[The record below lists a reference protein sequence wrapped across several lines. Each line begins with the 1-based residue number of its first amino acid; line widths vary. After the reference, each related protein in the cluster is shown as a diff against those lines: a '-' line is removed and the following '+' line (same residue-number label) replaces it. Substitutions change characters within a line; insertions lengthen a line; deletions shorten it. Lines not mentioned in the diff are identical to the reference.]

1 MVLFFD
7 MDELRQFIK
16 EHQNDDVRALALQA
30 GKYSGF
36 DFQFALRQIAG
47 WQIAR
52 QKLPSW
58 AATEGLVYPPHLSM
72 EQCSS
77 ELTAMYKA
85 ALCSGERLTDLTG
98 GFGIDCAFMSVNFQ
112 SSCYVERN
120 EELCKIAEHNFKKLQ
135 LPNVSVNCAEAAD
148 FLANMPRADVIY
160 LDPARR
166 DKNGKKTVSIGD
178 CEPDVTKLKDL
189 LLLKAG
195 VIWVKF
201 SPMLDLNLALKDIP
215 EITEAHVVAVNN
227 ECKELLLK
235 IVQDGA
241 CGDVKIVCAN
251 LKKAGEM
258 ELFAQSRSDEET
270 AACLYADRPDVFLY
284 EPNVAILKGGLYK
297 SVSEKF
303 GVKKLHRN
311 SHLYTSEELV
321 EEFPGRKFRVLSVF
335 SMNKKELKREL
346 ADVSKA
352 NVSVRNFPLSVEEL
366 RKKLK
371 LKEGG
376 DIYIFATTLRNGDK
390 VLVKCVK
397 C

>member
-1 MVLFFD
+1 
-7 MDELRQFIK
+7 MDELRQFIE
-16 EHQNDDVRALALQA
+16 EHKNDDVRALALQA
-30 GKYSGF
+30 GKYGGF

-77 ELTAMYKA
+77 ELTAKYKA
-85 ALCSGERLTDLTG
+85 ALCSGDSLTDLTG

-120 EELCKIAEHNFKKLQ
+120 EDLCKIAEHNFKKLQ

-148 FLANMPRADVIY
+148 FLANMPRADVVY

-189 LLLKAG
+189 LLSKAG
-195 VIWVKF
+195 EVWVKF

-235 IVQDGA
+235 IVQDGMR
-241 CGDVKIVCAN
+241 GDVKIVCAN
-251 LKKAGEM
+251 LKKAGDM
-258 ELFAQSRSDEET
+258 ELFAQNRSDEET
-270 AACLYADRPDVFLY
+270 AACLYADRPYVFIY

-303 GVKKLHRN
+303 GVKKLHQN
-311 SHLYTSEELV
+311 SHLYTSEELN

-352 NVSVRNFPLSVEEL
+352 NVSIRNFPLSAEEL
-366 RKKLK
+366 RKRLK

>member
-1 MVLFFD
+1 
-7 MDELRQFIK
+7 MDELRQFIE
-16 EHQNDDVRALALQA
+16 EHKNDDVRALALQA
-30 GKYSGF
+30 GKYGGF

-77 ELTAMYKA
+77 ELTAKYKA
-85 ALCSGERLTDLTG
+85 ALCSGDSLTDLTG

-120 EELCKIAEHNFKKLQ
+120 EDLCKIAEHNFKMLQ

-148 FLANMPRADVIY
+148 FLANMPRADVVY

-189 LLLKAG
+189 LLSKAG

-235 IVQDGA
+235 IAQDGMR
-241 CGDVKIVCAN
+241 GDVKIVCAN
-251 LKKAGEM
+251 LKKAGDM
-258 ELFAQSRSDEET
+258 ELFAQNRSDEES
-270 AACLYADRPDVFLY
+270 AACLYADRPYVFIY

-303 GVKKLHRN
+303 GVKKLHQN
-311 SHLYTSEELV
+311 SHLYTSEELN

-352 NVSVRNFPLSVEEL
+352 NVSIRNFPLSAEEL
-366 RKKLK
+366 RKRLK

>member
-1 MVLFFD
+1 
-7 MDELRQFIK
+7 MDELRQFIE
-16 EHQNDDVRALALQA
+16 EHKNDDVRALALQA
-30 GKYSGF
+30 GKYGGF

-77 ELTAMYKA
+77 ELTAKYKA
-85 ALCSGERLTDLTG
+85 ALCSGDSLTDLTG

-120 EELCKIAEHNFKKLQ
+120 EDLCKIAEHNFKKLQ

-189 LLLKAG
+189 LLSKAG

-215 EITEAHVVAVNN
+215 EVSEAHVVAVNN

-235 IVQDGA
+235 IAQDGMS
-241 CGDVKIVCAN
+241 GDVKIVCAN
-251 LKKAGEM
+251 LKKAGDM
-258 ELFAQSRSDEET
+258 ELFAQNRSDEES
-270 AACLYADRPDVFLY
+270 AACQYADRPYVFIY
-284 EPNVAILKGGLYK
+284 EPNVAILKGSLYK

-303 GVKKLHRN
+303 GVKKLHQN
-311 SHLYTSEELV
+311 SHLYTSEELN

-352 NVSVRNFPLSVEEL
+352 NVSIRNFPLSAEEL
-366 RKKLK
+366 RKRLK

>member
-1 MVLFFD
+1 
-7 MDELRQFIK
+7 MDELRQFIE
-16 EHQNDDVRALALQA
+16 EHKNDDVRALALQA
-30 GKYSGF
+30 GKYGGF

-77 ELTAMYKA
+77 ELTAKYKA
-85 ALCSGERLTDLTG
+85 ALCSGDSLTDLTG

-120 EELCKIAEHNFKKLQ
+120 EELCKIAEHNFKMLQ

-148 FLANMPRADVIY
+148 FLANMPRADVVY

-189 LLLKAG
+189 LLSKAG

-215 EITEAHVVAVNN
+215 EVSEAHVVAVNN

-241 CGDVKIVCAN
+241 RGDVKIVCAN
-251 LKKAGEM
+251 LKKAGEI
-258 ELFAQSRSDEET
+258 ELFVQSRSDEES
-270 AACLYADRPDVFLY
+270 AACQYADRPYVFIY

-303 GVKKLHRN
+303 GVKKLHQN
-311 SHLYTSEELV
+311 SHLYTSEELN

-352 NVSVRNFPLSVEEL
+352 NVSIRNFPLSAEEL
-366 RKKLK
+366 RKRLK

>member
-58 AATEGLVYPPHLSM
+58 SVLDGLLYPPHLSM

-77 ELTAMYKA
+77 ELAARYKA
-85 ALCSGERLTDLTG
+85 TLCGGCSFADLTG
-98 GFGIDCAFMSVNFQ
+98 GFGIDCAFMSARFQ
-112 SSCYVERN
+112 KACYVERN
-120 EELCKIAEHNFKKLQ
+120 MDLCKIAEHNFKILQ
-135 LPNVSVNCAEAAD
+135 LSNISVNCADATD
-148 FLANMPRADVIY
+148 FLTNMPRVDVIY

-178 CEPDVTKLKDL
+178 CEPDVQKLKEL
-189 LLLKAG
+189 LLSKAG
-195 VIWVKF
+195 EVWVKF
-201 SPMLDLNLALKDIP
+201 SPMLDMNLALKDIP
-215 EITEAHVVAVNN
+215 EISEVHVVAVNN

-235 IVQDGA
+235 IKLGDA

-251 LKKAGEM
+251 LKKGGET
-258 ELFAQSRSDEET
+258 EILSQKKSDEES
-270 AACLYADRPDVFLY
+270 ADCQYADTPEKFLY
-284 EPNVAILKGGLYK
+284 EPNVAILKGGLFR

-303 GVKKLHRN
+303 GVKKLHQN
-311 SHLYTSEELV
+311 SHLYTSEIHNEG
-321 EEFPGRKFRVLSVF
+321 FPGRKFRVLSVF
-335 SMNKKELKREL
+335 SMNKKELKREI
-346 ADVSKA
+346 ADLSKA
-352 NVSVRNFPLSVEEL
+352 NVSVRNFPLSVDEL

-376 DIYIFATTLRNGDK
+376 DVYIFATTLRQGDK
-390 VLVKCVK
+390 VLIKCVK

>member
-1 MVLFFD
+1 
-7 MDELRQFIK
+7 MDELRQFIE
-16 EHQNDDVRALALQA
+16 EHKNDDVRALALQA
-30 GKYSGF
+30 GKYGGF

-77 ELTAMYKA
+77 ELTAKYKA

-120 EELCKIAEHNFKKLQ
+120 EGLCKIAEHNFKMLQ

-148 FLANMPRADVIY
+148 FLANMPRADVVY

-189 LLLKAG
+189 LLSKAG
-195 VIWVKF
+195 EVWVKF

-215 EITEAHVVAVNN
+215 EVTEAHVVAVNN

-235 IVQDGA
+235 IAQDGM

-251 LKKAGEM
+251 LKKAGDM
-258 ELFAQSRSDEET
+258 ELFAQNRSDEES
-270 AACLYADRPDVFLY
+270 AACQYADRPYVFIY

-303 GVKKLHRN
+303 GVKKLHQN
-311 SHLYTSEELV
+311 SHLYTSEELN

-366 RKKLK
+366 RKRLK

>member
-1 MVLFFD
+1 
-7 MDELRQFIK
+7 MDELRQFIE
-16 EHQNDDVRALALQA
+16 EHKNDDVRALALQA
-30 GKYSGF
+30 GKYGGF

-77 ELTAMYKA
+77 ELTAKYKA
-85 ALCSGERLTDLTG
+85 ALCSGDSLTDLTG

-120 EELCKIAEHNFKKLQ
+120 EDLCKIAEHNFKMLQ

-189 LLLKAG
+189 LLSKAG
-195 VIWVKF
+195 EVWVKF

-215 EITEAHVVAVNN
+215 EVSEAHVVAVNN

-241 CGDVKIVCAN
+241 RGDVKIVCAN

-258 ELFAQSRSDEET
+258 ELLAQNRSDEES
-270 AACLYADRPDVFLY
+270 AACQYADRPYVFIY

-303 GVKKLHRN
+303 GVKKLHQN
-311 SHLYTSEELV
+311 SHLYTSEELN

-352 NVSVRNFPLSVEEL
+352 NVSIRNFPLSAEEL
-366 RKKLK
+366 RKRLK